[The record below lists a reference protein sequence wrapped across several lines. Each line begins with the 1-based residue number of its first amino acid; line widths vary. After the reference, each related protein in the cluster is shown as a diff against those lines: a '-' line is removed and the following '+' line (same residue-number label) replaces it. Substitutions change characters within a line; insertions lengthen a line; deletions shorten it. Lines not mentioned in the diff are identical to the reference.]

1 MDIVALTVAEALPA
15 LNTGALTARA
25 YVEAL
30 LERVRIGDRLNAF
43 IALDADTALA
53 AADAADQRRVG
64 GGELGPLHGLPIV
77 LKDNIDVA
85 GYATTAGT
93 PGLRGNRPTRTAP
106 VAQALFDAGAI
117 LIGKT
122 NMHELAFGVT
132 TDNAAF
138 GAARNPY
145 DPTKVPGGS
154 SGGTGV
160 AVAARLAPAGLGS
173 DTGGSVRIPAALCG
187 IVAFRPTTGA
197 YPGGGIVPIARTRD
211 TVGPMARTVADVA
224 LLHGVMAGVPGSARP
239 AELDGLRIG
248 VPRQYFC
255 DELDSDIADAQEA
268 ALARLADY
276 GVTLVEADLPGLGA
290 AHLASNF
297 PVLLF
302 EAVVDIKAYLA
313 ESGSGIDY
321 ASVVAQIASPDVRQV
336 VGDLEGAGAVPEDD
350 YRAAMEIHRPR
361 LQAIYR
367 DYFAENN
374 LAALVYPTT
383 PITGAPIGIEESGSL
398 NGETVPSITKFD
410 RNVSPA
416 SNAGIPSLSTP
427 SGMTPAGLPVGMTL
441 DAPEGNDAAL
451 LAIGLA
457 IEGRETPLPAP
468 KL

>member
-1 MDIVALTVAEALPA
+1 
-15 LNTGALTARA
+15 
-25 YVEAL
+25 
-30 LERVRIGDRLNAF
+30 
-43 IALDADTALA
+43 
-53 AADAADQRRVG
+53 
-64 GGELGPLHGLPIV
+64 
-77 LKDNIDVA
+77 
-85 GYATTAGT
+85 
-93 PGLRGNRPTRTAP
+93 
-106 VAQALFDAGAI
+106 
-117 LIGKT
+117 
-122 NMHELAFGVT
+122 
-132 TDNAAF
+132 
-138 GAARNPY
+138 
-145 DPTKVPGGS
+145 
-154 SGGTGV
+154 
-160 AVAARLAPAGLGS
+160 
-173 DTGGSVRIPAALCG
+173 
-187 IVAFRPTTGA
+187 
-197 YPGGGIVPIARTRD
+197 
-211 TVGPMARTVADVA
+211 MARTVADVA

-398 NGETVPSITKFD
+398 NGESVPSITKFD